1 MAGLTVTLDVSHL
14 VETLANME
22 EQLKSFP
29 QDIGIE
35 LTDWQTEDMRRKYP
49 NTTVDETSAS
59 TEIWPT
65 SRLVERDDKKI
76 KATFVKQRA
85 AVRKPTVSLKGNTN
99 RPILRPELYDKL
111 VKRMDQLMSEKL
123 AWH

>member
-1 MAGLTVTLDVSHL
+1 MASLSVTLDVSHL
-14 VETLANME
+14 VETLSNME
-22 EQLKSFP
+22 EQLKNFP
-29 QDIGIE
+29 QDMGVE
-35 LTDWQTEDMRRKYP
+35 LTAWQTEDMHRKYP

-65 SRLVERDDKKI
+65 SRVAERDGKKI
-76 KATFVKQRA
+76 AAAFRAQRTAT
-85 AVRKPTVSLKGNTN
+85 RKPTVSLKGNTN

-111 VKRMDQLMSEKL
+111 VARMDKLMSEQL